1 MRADTLQVV
10 WHSTD
15 DKIQPIFSVDFHRDG
30 TLATAGGDHDIR
42 LWKVRRS
49 FVPHPC
55 LCWGLYAR
63 SWLFFGDRPV

>member
-42 LWKVRRS
+42 LWKVRGS
-49 FVPHPC
+49 FLPHSH
-55 LCWGLYAR
+55 LCVGLCAR
-63 SWLFFGDRPV
+63 SSPFFGDRPV